1 MSLIQSLQEAQLRA
15 RKDKDQATLGTIQM
29 ILSHIKNEQINLMKR
44 DISEEEVLGVLRKF
58 IKQLKDALTDF
69 EKAGRQ
75 DLIVNAKREIDLV
88 SQYLPQQLT
97 ESEIESIARDVI
109 AQMSPV
115 TEKDLGKVI
124 GRVMKETAG
133 RADGALVQTT
143 IKRLLPS
150 H

>member
-133 RADGALVQTT
+133 RADGALVQTI